1 MIKPTIVI
9 QSDKDRNQEEVLSEI
24 LAGIEEEGVL
34 YEVVYKNDYYKE
46 KQEEIYSLATRLAK
60 AAAESS
66 QLEVGIGV
74 YNKVALLTV
83 HKLGGIP
90 LLQTES
96 EYRQMGHNA
105 ARYVKG
111 MSFKG

>member
-9 QSDKDRNQEEVLSEI
+9 QSDKDRSQEEVISEI

-34 YEVVYKNDYYKE
+34 YEVIYKNGFYKE
-46 KQEEIYSLATRLAK
+46 EQEEVYSLATRLAK

-66 QLEVGIGV
+66 QLEIGIGV

-90 LLQTES
+90 LLETES
-96 EYRQMGHNA
+96 EYRQLGQNA